1 MPLNLADLFDS
12 VVDALPDRC
21 CVVCGDER
29 RTYTQLEQRSNQ
41 LAHGLAAAG
50 VRAGDHVGIHMRN
63 SVQFVEAMLACLK
76 IRAVPVNINYRYTE
90 SELVYLYT
98 DAALSCLIADS
109 EFMPVIQTALPS
121 CPGITTVVTLG
132 QVSGEIQAPQ
142 ARLDLEG
149 MIAGQP
155 TTRHFPPRSGDDRF
169 IIYTGGTTGMP
180 KGVVWRQEDFYMAAL
195 AGGNHSGPPIT
206 DASELA
212 AAAAANPNPMTF
224 LLPAPL
230 MHGAAVYSLFSG
242 FFSGIT
248 QVLMRGFDPDDALQL
263 IQDEKVSCAIVV
275 GDAMAR
281 PLTDA
286 IEQRGASFDLSSLFM
301 VSSGG
306 ALWSTSSKEQLLSL
320 LPHLYLRDGFG
331 ASESGV
337 DGTLETDADG
347 VTRVRGNPAMT
358 LVDDELRPIEPGSD
372 ELGYI
377 ARRGHVPLGYF
388 NDEAKTAATFPVVD
402 GVRMA
407 VLGDLGRIEAD
418 GAIVLLGRGSG
429 CINTGGE
436 KVFPEEVESALKA
449 HPAVMDAVVT
459 GIPHERYGEQVSA
472 VVQLRDDFARID
484 TDELVQH
491 CRTSIAGYKV
501 PRSIT
506 LVPHVVRSPAGKAD
520 YRWARSIASAET
532 AL

>member
-1 MPLNLADLFDS
+1 MTLNLADLFEA
-12 VVDALPDRC
+12 VVDTLPDRDC
-21 CVVCGDER
+21 LVCGDER
-29 RTYTQLEQRSNQ
+29 RTYRQLDERSNQ
-41 LAHGLAAAG
+41 LAHALVTSG
-50 VRAGDHVGIHMRN
+50 VRSGQHVGIHMRN
-63 SVQFVEAMLACLK
+63 SAQFVEAMLACLK

-90 SELVYLYT
+90 SELTYLYT
-98 DAALSCLIADS
+98 DAQLTALIADS
-109 EFMPVIQTALPS
+109 EFLPVIEAVLTS
-121 CPGITTVVTLG
+121 CPLIETLVTFG
-132 QVSGEIQAPQ
+132 PGAGTDTAAV
-142 ARLDLEG
+142 RHLDFEALL
-149 MIAGQP
+149 ADQP
-155 TTRHFPPRSGDDRF
+155 ATQQFPPRSGDDRF
-169 IIYTGGTTGMP
+169 VVYTGGTTGMP
-180 KGVVWRQEDFYMAAL
+180 KGVVWRQEDFFMAAL
-195 AGGNHSGPPIT
+195 AGGNHDGPPFT
-206 DASELA
+206 DSAELA
-212 AAAAANPNPMTF
+212 AAAVANPHPMST

-242 FFSGIT
+242 FFTGAK
-248 QVLMRGFDPDDALQL
+248 QVLMRAFDPDRALQL
-263 IQDEKVSCAIVV
+263 IQEEKVSCVIVV

-286 IEQRGASFDLSSLFM
+286 IARHGSSFDLSSLVL

-306 ALWSTSSKEQLLSL
+306 ALWSKSSKDQLLAL
-320 LPHLYLRDGFG
+320 LPGLYLRDGFG

-337 DGTLETDADG
+337 DGTLDTDESG
-347 VTRVRGNPAMT
+347 VSRVRGNPNMT
-358 LVDDELRPIEPGSD
+358 LVDADLRSIEPGSD

-377 ARRGHVPLGYF
+377 ARSGHVPLGYF

-407 VLGDLGRIEAD
+407 VLGDMGRIEAD

-436 KVFPEEVESALKA
+436 KVFPEEVEAVLKS

-472 VVQLRDDFARID
+472 VVQLRDDVTDID
-484 TDELVQH
+484 TDHLAQH

-520 YRWARSIASAET
+520 YRWARSIATAEP
-532 AL
+532 AV

>member
-1 MPLNLADLFDS
+1 MTLNLADLFDA

-21 CVVCGDER
+21 CLVCGDER
-29 RTYTQLEQRSNQ
+29 RTYRQLEQRANQ

-50 VRAGDHVGIHMRN
+50 VCAGDHVGIHMRN
-63 SVQFVEAMLACLK
+63 SAQFVEAMLACLK

-90 SELVYLYT
+90 SELTYLYT

-109 EFMPVIQTALPS
+109 EFIPVIEAALPS
-121 CPGITTVVTLG
+121 CPVITTLVTFG
-132 QVSGEIQAPQ
+132 PDAGTHHGPVT
-142 ARLDLEG
+142 RLDFES
-149 MIAGQP
+149 MIAAQS
-155 TTRHFPPRSGDDRF
+155 TTRQFPPRSDDDRF

-195 AGGNHSGPPIT
+195 AGGNHDGPAHT
-206 DASELA
+206 DGAQLA
-212 AAAAANPNPMTF
+212 AAAVANPHPMTF

-242 FFSGIT
+242 FFSGTT
-248 QVLMRGFDPDDALQL
+248 QVLMRAFDPDDALQL

-286 IEQRGASFDLSSLFM
+286 IERRGAAVDLSSLVM

-306 ALWSTSSKEQLLSL
+306 ALWSTSSKEQLLRL

-347 VTRVRGNPAMT
+347 VTRVRGNPTMS
-358 LVDDELRPIEPGSD
+358 LVDDELRAIEPGSD

-377 ARRGHVPLGYF
+377 ARSGHVPLGYF

-407 VLGDLGRIEAD
+407 VLGDMGRIEAD

-436 KVFPEEVESALKA
+436 KVFPEEVESVLKS

-472 VVQLRDDFARID
+472 VVQLREGIVDVD
-484 TDELVQH
+484 TDDLVRH
-491 CRTSIAGYKV
+491 CRASIAGYKV
-501 PRSIT
+501 PRSTII
-506 LVPHVVRSPAGKAD
+506 VPHVMRSPAGKAD
-520 YRWARSIASAET
+520 YRWARAIATAET
-532 AL
+532 AE